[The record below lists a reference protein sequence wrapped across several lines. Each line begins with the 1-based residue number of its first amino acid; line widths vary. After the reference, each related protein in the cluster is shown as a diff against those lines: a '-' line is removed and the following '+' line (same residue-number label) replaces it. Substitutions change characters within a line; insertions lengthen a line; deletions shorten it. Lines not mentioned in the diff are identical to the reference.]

1 MTVKMQRGLLAILAG
16 LGMIAGG
23 AALTTWGVKQVKE
36 ELTTPAKG
44 DVTITEKQGRKSSSL
59 IEDLGRRLVLASSV
73 LFQGPAE
80 AFPVREIGLWEFTHR
95 SASGNLLWHAIEH
108 NALVDVGEQR
118 LLEIYFRD
126 ATEPGANQYVSL
138 SDASN
143 PCSIAETDSLATAN
157 TGEPSTNGYAR
168 QTITRDTS
176 GWPTSALDSGDWQ
189 ITSTT
194 ETFTASGGSWGP
206 VNCAVL
212 QTSTDNTGDFLT
224 FVALSQARTLA
235 SGETL
240 DVSLKIKL
248 Q

>member
-1 MTVKMQRGLLAILAG
+1 MDQDPKPSLAEGITKMIGGVLITALSAFGLYWGTKGPGKRKLWLVRIAVVLVALFG
-16 LGMIAGG
+16 LYSGSKLFVSGVQETQ
-23 AALTTWGVKQVKE
+23 AALS
-36 ELTTPAKG
+36 AKY
-44 DVTITEKQGRKSSSL
+44 
-59 IEDLGRRLVLASSV
+59 
-73 LFQGPAE
+73 
-80 AFPVREIGLWEFTHR
+80 IGIWEFTAHAPDGR
-95 SASGNLLWHAIEH
+95 VLWHEVAH

-126 ATEPGANQYVSL
+126 ASEAGTTQFYISL

-168 QTITRDTS
+168 QLVERSAT
-176 GWPTSALDSGDWQ
+176 GWPTSALDAGDWQ
-189 ITSTT
+189 LTSST
-194 ETFTASGGSWGP
+194 ETFSASGGSWGP

-212 QTSTDNTGDFLT
+212 QTTSDNTGDHVA

-235 SGETL
+235 SGESL
-240 DVSLKIKL
+240 DVSIKVKL